1 MFTLIACLFGGLYA
15 VLGGASQPA
24 ADLFQRP
31 STVELILGLVF
42 FCTVL
47 TFLTMNK
54 WQRFISATEAG
65 LIYCLEPVI
74 ATILAAFLPGLIS
87 RLAGV
92 DYPNETLHW
101 SLLAGGSLVVGATIL
116 SATEDRPPVHGNA
129 PA

>member
-1 MFTLIACLFGGLYA
+1 
-15 VLGGASQPA
+15 
-24 ADLFQRP
+24 
-31 STVELILGLVF
+31 VELILGLVF